1 MCDICQYYCD
11 QLGAIFGHK
20 VDPKKLEE
28 LIESSPLLTHDELA
42 VIRKRLDEEAESVE

>member
-1 MCDICQYYCD
+1 MCEICQYYCD

-28 LIESSPLLTHDELA
+28 LIESSPLLTHNDLVEL
-42 VIRKRLDEEAESVE
+42 RQRLDKEAELVE